1 MSHDASSTPPAAN
14 APRGFRM
21 PDTLALMFFLMIAA
35 LVMTWILPAGS
46 YDIVTNDA
54 GREVVVPGTYTVIED
69 QEPLKPWALFT
80 SVPKAME
87 SAADIIM
94 FILIIGGAM
103 SVIRSTGAIEAF
115 LAKFISR
122 FDHRPALLI
131 GAGMFVFGVASA
143 TLGMAEEYIPLVAI
157 LIALCRAMKMDV
169 VAAIGIM
176 VCGYCIGYG
185 ATWVNP
191 FTLFIAQGIAELQPG
206 SGFWFR
212 FMIFWPF
219 MLIGIHHVWRY
230 AKKVQ
235 ADPSASV
242 VADVH
247 AAQPPEAT
255 EQPELDRT
263 RTMVIALT
271 VGAIGLMI
279 WGITQQG
286 WYLSELAAMF
296 IALAILIGLVGRM
309 STDDIATRFTKGA
322 AELAGTAI
330 LIGFAR
336 AIAVLLED
344 GQVLHTIVHGMAEP
358 LTGLPAELSAVGM
371 LGIQSLINLFVSSGS
386 GQAFLTMP
394 LMAPIGDL
402 VGIERQVSVLAY
414 HFGDGFVNMVAPTNP
429 VLMGILGLAGIPYL
443 RWLKFVLPLLL
454 KLLGAGRD
462 LHGRGRADRIS
473 VRRERRDEGR
483 VGVAPIP

>member
-1 MSHDASSTPPAAN
+1 MSQSDRTPEHAAQPGADHGSERPA
-14 APRGFRM
+14 RGFRM

-35 LVMTWILPAGS
+35 LVLTWILPAGS
-46 YDIVTNDA
+46 YEQVTNEA
-54 GREVVVPGTYTVIED
+54 GREVVVPGTYEVIED
-69 QEPLKPWALFT
+69 AETLKPWALFT

-87 SAADIIM
+87 GAADIIV

-115 LAKFISR
+115 LAKFITR

-131 GAGMFVFGVASA
+131 GAGMLVFGIASA

-212 FMIFWPF
+212 FFIFWPF
-219 MLIGIHHVWRY
+219 LAIGVHHVWRY
-230 AKKVQ
+230 ATKVQ
-235 ADPSASV
+235 ADPSASL
-242 VADVH
+242 VADVPG
-247 AAQPPEAT
+247 AQPPKIT
-255 EQPELDRT
+255 EQPPLDGT
-263 RTMVIALT
+263 RKAVIALT

-286 WYLSELAAMF
+286 WYLNELGAMF
-296 IALAILIGLVGRM
+296 IALAIVVGLAARM
-309 STDDIATRFTKGA
+309 SIDDVAIGFTKGA

-344 GQVLHTIVHGMAEP
+344 GQVLHTIVHGLAEP
-358 LTGLPAELSAVGM
+358 LVGLPAELSAVGM
-371 LGIQSLINLFVSSGS
+371 LAIQALINLFVSSGS

-443 RWLKFVLPLLL
+443 RWLKFVVPLLL
-454 KLLGAGRD
+454 KLLA
-462 LHGRGRADRIS
+462 LAA
-473 VRRERRDEGR
+473 VFM
-483 VGVAPIP
+483 VVAVQIGYR

>member
-1 MSHDASSTPPAAN
+1 MTQPESTAPHPTEPT
-14 APRGFRM
+14 PRGFRM

-35 LVMTWILPAGS
+35 LVLTWILPAGS
-46 YDIVTNDA
+46 YEQVTNEA
-54 GREVVVPGTYTVIED
+54 GREVVVPGTYAVIED
-69 QEPLKPWALFT
+69 AETLKPWALFT

-87 SAADIIM
+87 GAADIIV

-103 SVIRSTGAIEAF
+103 SVIRATGAIEAF
-115 LAKFISR
+115 LATFITR

-131 GAGMFVFGVASA
+131 FAGMFVFAIASA

-185 ATWVNP
+185 ATLINP

-206 SGFWFR
+206 SGLWFR
-212 FMIFWPF
+212 ALIFLPF
-219 MLIGIHHVWRY
+219 FLIGVHHVWRY
-230 AKKVQ
+230 ATRVQ
-235 ADPSASV
+235 TDPSASV
-242 VADVH
+242 VADVA
-247 AAQPPEAT
+247 AAQPPDAV
-255 EQPELDRT
+255 EQPPLTGT
-263 RTMVIALT
+263 RKAVIGLT
-271 VGAIGLMI
+271 VAAIGLMI
-279 WGITQQG
+279 WGITQHH
-286 WYLSELAAMF
+286 WYLNELAAMF
-296 IALAILIGLVGRM
+296 IALAIVIGLIARM
-309 STDDIATRFTKGA
+309 GTDDIAINFTKGA

-358 LTGLPAELSAVGM
+358 LVGLPAELSAVGM
-371 LGIQSLINLFVSSGS
+371 LGIQALINLFVSSGS
-386 GQAFLTMP
+386 GQAYLTMP

-454 KLLGAGRD
+454 KLLA
-462 LHGRGRADRIS
+462 LAA
-473 VRRERRDEGR
+473 VFM
-483 VGVAPIP
+483 VVAVQIGYQ